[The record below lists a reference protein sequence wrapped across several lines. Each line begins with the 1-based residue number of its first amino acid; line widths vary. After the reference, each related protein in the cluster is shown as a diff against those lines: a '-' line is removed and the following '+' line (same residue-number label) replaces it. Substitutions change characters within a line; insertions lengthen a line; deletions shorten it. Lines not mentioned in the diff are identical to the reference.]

1 MHNELLHIGPL
12 TVYGYGFMI
21 AMGVVRHWWIYICED
36 FVLDHQLEGISAE
49 SKADHRIRWICG
61 IWRNHR
67 RNSGGLAVLQ
77 DKEVEISGVF

>member
-1 MHNELLHIGPL
+1 MRTYFLSGS
-12 TVYGYGFMI
+12 
-21 AMGVVRHWWIYICED
+21 VVRHWWIYICED